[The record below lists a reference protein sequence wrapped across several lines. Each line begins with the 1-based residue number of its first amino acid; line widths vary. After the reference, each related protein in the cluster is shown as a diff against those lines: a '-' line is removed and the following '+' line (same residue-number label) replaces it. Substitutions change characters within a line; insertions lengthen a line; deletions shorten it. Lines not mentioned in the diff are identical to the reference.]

1 MIASAVSLAMKRIPA
16 LLLSLCVL
24 GTSLVAQTDTLPE
37 KGLVPWLKRLDVKR
51 NERLAKGL
59 PLFTPFAAPSYSPEF
74 QITISGGFL
83 YTFKTDR
90 SDSTLQRSSIP
101 FAFGISSNGSI
112 LGSTTTTIYGP
123 QDNWRAFVNLWYRD
137 NPDNYWGVGYT
148 NAREREKGENVTAY
162 QRRWFQFNPRF
173 VFRVAPSLYAGP
185 VLDYNSTAAS
195 ELSLGVATDVDI
207 RADGVN
213 NTNAGAG
220 LSVQYDTR
228 DVIQNP
234 YNGIFLEL
242 RGSAYGEVLGGEN
255 TYRALR
261 LDYRQYHQ
269 FGDLRR
275 VLAWQAYTRF
285 VTEGAPWPE
294 LTQVGTPFDLRGY
307 IWGRFRDR
315 AGSFLLAEYRHMLR
329 HRTPNDFIGRLGW
342 VAWAGV
348 GFISDGYEGHL
359 NNAFPNIGAGARFEV
374 EPRMNIRL
382 DVGFGLESSSF
393 YISFNEAF

>member
-1 MIASAVSLAMKRIPA
+1 MLLRTLLLFGFCYFLPLSSASAQTETDTT
-16 LLLSLCVL
+16 
-24 GTSLVAQTDTLPE
+24 GLVA
-37 KGLVPWLKRLDVKR
+37 WLKRLDERR
-51 NERLAKGL
+51 NDRLARGL

-74 QITISGGFL
+74 QITLSGGFL

-90 SDSTLQRSSIP
+90 ADSTLQRSSIP
-101 FAFGISSNGSI
+101 FAFGVSSNGSL

-123 QDNWRAFVNLWYRD
+123 RDRWRAFVNVWFRD
-137 NPDNYWGVGYT
+137 NPDNYWGVGYA
-148 NAREREKGENVTAY
+148 NARAREKGELVTAY
-162 QRRWFQFNPRF
+162 QRQWFQFNPLF
-173 VFRVAPSLYAGP
+173 VYRVAPHLYAGP
-185 VLDYNSTAAS
+185 VLDYNLTRAS
-195 ELSLGVATDVDI
+195 ALSPGVATDADI
-207 RADGVN
+207 RADGTD
-213 NTNAGAG
+213 NTNAGVG

-234 YNGIFLEL
+234 YNGLYLEL
-242 RGSAYGEVLGGEN
+242 RGSTYGEVAGGQN

-275 VLAWQAYTRF
+275 VLAWRVF
-285 VTEGAPWPE
+285 SRLVTEGAPWPE
-294 LTQVGTPFDLRGY
+294 LTQVGTPTDLRGY

-315 AGSFLLAEYRHMLR
+315 AGSFALVEYRHMLR
-329 HRTPNDFIGRLGW
+329 HRRPNDFIGRLGW
-342 VAWAGV
+342 VAWTGV
-348 GFISDGYEGHL
+348 GFVSDGYADHL
-359 NNAFPNIGAGARFEV
+359 ENAFPNVGVGARFEV